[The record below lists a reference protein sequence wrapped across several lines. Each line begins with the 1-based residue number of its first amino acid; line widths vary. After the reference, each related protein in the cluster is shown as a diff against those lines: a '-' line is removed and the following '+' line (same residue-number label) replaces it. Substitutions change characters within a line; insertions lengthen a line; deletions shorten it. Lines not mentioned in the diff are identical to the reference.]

1 LDEKRTMDA
10 TVIMVPQTD
19 LGAAYRAQKG
29 EIDAAIS
36 RVLESGRF
44 LLGNECVA
52 FEREFAGWLG
62 APQAVGCA
70 TGTDALAL
78 LLRGLGIGPAS
89 SVVTVSHTSVADVAA
104 VEMCGAV
111 PILIDIERDHYTMDA
126 TDLEA
131 VLATPRRDGPP
142 IRAVIAVHLYGQAAD
157 MTRLISLCARHDV
170 ALIEDCS
177 QAHGAC
183 YQGRKVGT
191 LAEGAAFSLYPTK
204 NLGALGDGGVV
215 ATRDAGLSERIAAL
229 RQYGWRSR
237 NISDEVGIN
246 SRLDE
251 IQAAILRV
259 RLDRLDAGNARRRL
273 IAAAYDEA
281 LAGSSV
287 HPPARRPGTEH
298 VFHQYVIR
306 LADRA
311 GAQSH
316 FRALGVGTAVH
327 YPVPVHRQAAYS
339 GRVALGPSG
348 CRNSDR
354 VAGQV
359 LSLPI
364 FPELTDGQVEHV
376 CDALRGV

>member
-1 LDEKRTMDA
+1 M
-10 TVIMVPQTD
+10 IMVPQTD

-62 APQAVGCA
+62 ASHAVGCA

-131 VLATPRRDGPP
+131 VLAKPPRGVPP
-142 IRAVIAVHLYGQAAD
+142 IRAVIAVHLYGQPAG
-157 MTRLISLCARHDV
+157 MTRLIDLCARHGV
-170 ALIEDCS
+170 ALLEDCS
-177 QAHGAC
+177 QAHGAR
-183 YQGRKVGT
+183 YQGRMAGT
-191 LAEGAAFSLYPTK
+191 LAAGAAFSLYPTK
-204 NLGALGDGGVV
+204 NLGALGDGGIV
-215 ATRDAGLSERIAAL
+215 ATPDAALSERMIAL
-229 RQYGWRSR
+229 RQYGWRVR
-237 NISDEVGIN
+237 YISEEVGMN

-251 IQAAILRV
+251 IQAAVLRV
-259 RLDRLDAGNARRRL
+259 RLGRLHAANARRRL

-281 LAGSSV
+281 LGGSSV
-287 HPPARRPGTEH
+287 RPPARAPGTEH
-298 VFHQYVIR
+298 VFHQYVIHV
-306 LADRA
+306 ANRA
-311 GAQSH
+311 GAESH
-316 FRALGVGTAVH
+316 LHALGIATAIH
-327 YPVPVHRQAAYS
+327 YPMPVHRQPAYA

-348 CRNSDR
+348 CRNTDG
-354 VAGQV
+354 VAGHI

-364 FPELTDGQVEHV
+364 FPELTDGQVEYV
-376 CDALRGV
+376 CDALRGL